1 MKRHAA
7 LTSKRAQ
14 YVAGGAPSGKCGN
27 LIGGCRP
34 STGASVAG
42 AAAPQPR
49 VPWQP
54 AAHCLFHW
62 LRAWLPVLLAPFA
75 QPTLPA
81 AALFPAAGLQRLEQ
95 ELQKEL
101 QNNPPELKRRYDAS
115 TAADLIAAVGWSWA
129 IEEVRGSRG
138 WDTSAGWMAGSQRGR
153 KRWWLSI
160 GVLELPYCVLWLN
173 PRSQHA
179 ASHPTGAGDWPRCA
193 AAEAKGCGGQ
203 DHWPRCAVG
212 VLL

>member
-1 MKRHAA
+1 M
-7 LTSKRAQ
+7 
-14 YVAGGAPSGKCGN
+14 
-27 LIGGCRP
+27 
-34 STGASVAG
+34 AG

-62 LRAWLPVLLAPFA
+62 GLRAPLPVLLAPLA

-81 AALFPAAGLQRLEQ
+81 AALFAAAGLQRLEQ

-129 IEEVRGSRG
+129 IEEVRGSVG
-138 WDTSAGWMAGSQRGR
+138 GTQALAGWQAAN
-153 KRWWLSI
+153 
-160 GVLELPYCVLWLN
+160 VA
-173 PRSQHA
+173 RSL
-179 ASHPTGAGDWPRCA
+179 
-193 AAEAKGCGGQ
+193 GG
-203 DHWPRCAVG
+203 
-212 VLL
+212 